1 MASALEALGDLD
13 NAIKAYRKTIQLKP
27 DFAEAYN
34 NLGTTLQRRGKLNE
48 AIEAYKMAI
57 ETKPKY
63 DEAYSN
69 LGIILRGVALKAID
83 VNLEDKL
90 LYLLQKKTLVIPREI
105 ARAIVSLVK
114 FEPSIDYLLS
124 PGYKRPDF
132 KSDTFRTNFVNM
144 QFKTI
149 N

>member
-13 NAIKAYRKTIQLKP
+13 NAIKVYRKTIELKP

-69 LGIILRGVALKAID
+69 LGIILRGVALKAPD

-90 LYLLQKKTLVIPREI
+90 LYLLQKKH
-105 ARAIVSLVK
+105 SLDQEK
-114 FEPSIDYLLS
+114 LQ
-124 PGYKRPDF
+124 G
-132 KSDTFRTNFVNM
+132 
-144 QFKTI
+144 Q
-149 N
+149 